1 MRILCIQAIL
11 HSFFFSIRIALLQQ
25 KKKLLRN
32 LVYTLEL
39 FYALYLCF
47 SPISSYL
54 LSPHYNLSTVHWS
67 LCRPSMKLKCLY
79 YWFVPENEMLGIYF
93 LPKGTNFTKI
103 SDRIV
108 GPIFLPSSKITTSLL
123 PKLSYFSQLPWKRE
137 VPFYRYE
144 TCLSVSLSL
153 SCLLPKIAIIL
164 TASMEA
170 WSTILCIRNAHF
182 CPPWSVH
189 Y

>member
-144 TCLSVSLSL
+144 TCLYVSLSL
-153 SCLLPKIAIIL
+153 LFIANNCHHFDSFHG
-164 TASMEA
+164 SMKYH
-170 WSTILCIRNAHF
+170 SMH
-182 CPPWSVH
+182 
-189 Y
+189 